1 MNDLLSAI
9 PSDIKDNKSI
19 KKYTK
24 ILPNNEILGVFVRN
38 NEGLW
43 QLSQLGEFNDP
54 EFLQELNIELIAS
67 QKPADNNGK

>member
-1 MNDLLSAI
+1 MNDLLSSI

>member
-1 MNDLLSAI
+1 
-9 PSDIKDNKSI
+9 
-19 KKYTK
+19 
-24 ILPNNEILGVFVRN
+24 LGVFVRN

-67 QKPADNNGK
+67 QKPADNNSK